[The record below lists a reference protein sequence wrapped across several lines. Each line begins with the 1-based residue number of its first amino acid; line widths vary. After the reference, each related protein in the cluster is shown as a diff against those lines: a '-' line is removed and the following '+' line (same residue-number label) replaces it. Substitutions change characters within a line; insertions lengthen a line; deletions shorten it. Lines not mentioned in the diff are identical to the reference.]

1 MDFMLRILPRETKF
15 FELFVDMAKNIEG
28 AAQQLVEMLRE
39 YDNVPERVSAI
50 KDKEHLGD
58 QMTHDLFTRLNK
70 TFITPID
77 REDIH
82 ELASK
87 MDDVLDMIDAASSR
101 MVIYKIDKPTPDA
114 IRLAE
119 LIHSASMTLVKALAV
134 LEKHDHILDHC
145 IEINRLEHEGDRV
158 SRIAIGRLFDD
169 GNDPFY
175 VIKWKE
181 IYEVLEKAIDKC
193 EDVANVIETVVV
205 KNA

>member
-1 MDFMLRILPRETKF
+1 MLRFLPREGKF
-15 FELFVDMAKNIEG
+15 FDLFVDMAKNIED
-28 AAQQLVEMLRE
+28 ASKELVELLKQ
-39 YDNVPERVSAI
+39 YDHIPDRVQDL

-58 QMTHDLFTRLNK
+58 QMTHNLITRLNK

-87 MDDVLDMIDAASSR
+87 LDDVMDMIDAVASR
-101 MVIYKIDKPTPDA
+101 MVLYKIDKPTEDA

-119 LIHSASMTLVKALAV
+119 LIHSASTTIVKALRV
-134 LEKHDHILDHC
+134 LETHDHVIDHC
-145 IEINRLEHEGDRV
+145 IEINRLENEGDRI
-158 SRIAIGRLFDD
+158 SRIAIARLFDD
-169 GNDPFY
+169 GQDPFY

-193 EDVANVIETVVV
+193 EDVANVIEGVVV

>member
-1 MDFMLRILPRETKF
+1 MLRFLPREGKF
-15 FELFVDMAKNIEG
+15 FDLFIDMARNIEE
-28 AAQQLVEMLRE
+28 ASKELVELLRQ
-39 YDNVPERVSAI
+39 YDNIPERVQGL

-58 QMTHDLFTRLNK
+58 QMTHNLITRLNK

-87 MDDVLDMIDAASSR
+87 LDDVLDMIDAVASR
-101 MVIYKIDKPTPDA
+101 MLIYKIDKPTDDA

-119 LIHSASMTLVKALAV
+119 LIHSAAQTLVRALGA
-134 LEKHDHILDHC
+134 LEKHDHIIDHC
-145 IEINRLEHEGDRV
+145 IEINRLENEGDRV
-158 SRIAIGRLFDD
+158 SRVAIARLFDD
-169 GNDPFY
+169 GKDPFY

-193 EDVANVIETVVV
+193 EDVANVIEGVVV